1 MNHHMAR
8 EMRKLGEPFRARLAF
23 ERPHFKMGQHD
34 VFQQRIA
41 RRVHVFVAGAFLRRA
56 QFARVRRRRR

>member
-23 ERPHFKMGQHD
+23 KRSHFEMGQHD
-34 VFQQRIA
+34 VFEQRIA

-56 QFARVRRRRR
+56 QFARVWRR